1 MMMTSAWSTTP
12 ETTRQFS
19 REGAA
24 LTFADEGAALGVA
37 DREDREDDPRLAQA
51 GRELLVQLYLVADVV
66 LDLRV

>member
-1 MMMTSAWSTTP
+1 MMMMTSAWDNTAI
-12 ETTRQFS
+12 S

-37 DREDREDDPRLAQA
+37 DREDRDDDPQLAQA

-66 LDLRV
+66 FELRV